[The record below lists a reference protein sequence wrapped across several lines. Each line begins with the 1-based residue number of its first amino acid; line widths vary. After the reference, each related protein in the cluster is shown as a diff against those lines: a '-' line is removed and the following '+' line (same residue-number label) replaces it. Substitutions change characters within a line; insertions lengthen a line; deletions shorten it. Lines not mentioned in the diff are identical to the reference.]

1 MEAGIRG
8 WGAYIPRFRISATEI
23 ATLWGYDAKLPKAL
37 GVVEKAVAEE
47 DEDAVTMGWYAA
59 RVAIRRAGISGEDVD
74 AVFFGTESKP
84 YAVKPSAT
92 IVADALGV
100 KRRKL
105 STDLEFACRAA
116 GEGIRI
122 SIGLVKGGLAQNAL
136 VIGSDTAQANPGDL
150 LDFTASSGAAAFVIG
165 SPSKSP
171 AVIEASV
178 TYVTD
183 TPDFWRR
190 DRSPYPEHGEI
201 FTGEPAYFHHI
212 LSAVKLLLDE
222 AGLKPS
228 DFDYAVFHQ
237 PNGKFPL
244 QVART
249 LGIPQEKVLP
259 GLVTPY
265 VGNTYNASALLGL
278 AKILEEAKP
287 GNRILVATFGS
298 GAGSDAFSVVV
309 KDSIYEA
316 VSRGPKVSDM
326 INSRV
331 PITYSTY
338 AKFRGLYLRNIGG

>member
-1 MEAGIRG
+1 MEVGIRG
-8 WGAYIPRFRISATEI
+8 WGAYIPRFRLSAHEI
-23 ATLWGYDAKLPKAL
+23 ATLWGYDTRLPRSL
-37 GVVEKAVAEE
+37 GMIEKSVAEE

-59 RVAIRRAGISGEDVD
+59 RVAMRRAGVSGEEID

-105 STDLEFACRAA
+105 ATDLEFACRAA
-116 GEGIRI
+116 GEGLRI
-122 SIGLVKGGLAQNAL
+122 SIGLVRSGLAHNTL

-150 LDFTASSGAAAFVIG
+150 LDFTASSGAVAYVVGPGNSSVAT
-165 SPSKSP
+165 
-171 AVIEASV
+171 IEASV

-190 DRSPYPEHGEI
+190 DRSPYPEHAEI

-212 LSAVKLLLDE
+212 VSAVRLLLE
-222 AGLKPS
+222 ETGLKVG
-228 DFDYAVFHQ
+228 DFDYAIFHQ
-237 PNGKFPL
+237 PNGRFPL
-244 QVART
+244 QVARS
-249 LGIPQEKVLP
+249 LGIPQEKVTP

-265 VGNTYNASALLGL
+265 IGNTYNASALLGL
-278 AKILEEAKP
+278 AKVLEEARP

-298 GAGSDAFSVVV
+298 GAGSDAFSIVVRDSLADAV
-309 KDSIYEA
+309 K
-316 VSRGPKVSDM
+316 RGPRVVDM

-331 PITYSTY
+331 QVSYGEYS
-338 AKFRGLYLRNIGG
+338 KFRGLLLRNVGG

>member
-1 MEAGIRG
+1 LEAGIRG
-8 WGAYIPRFRISATEI
+8 WGAYIPKFRVSATEI
-23 ATLWGYDAKLPKAL
+23 ATLWGYDVKLPKAL

-59 RVAIRRAGISGEDVD
+59 RVALKRAGVSGEDID

-122 SIGLVKGGLAQNAL
+122 SIGLVKGGLAQNTL

-150 LDFTASSGAAAFVIG
+150 LDFTASSGAVAFVIG
-165 SPSKSP
+165 NPSKSP
-171 AVIEASV
+171 AAIEASV
-178 TYVTD
+178 SYVTD

-212 LSAVKLLLDE
+212 LSAAKLLLDE
-222 AGLKPS
+222 TGLKPS

-244 QVART
+244 QVARA

-265 VGNTYNASALLGL
+265 IGNTYNASALLGL

-287 GNRILVATFGS
+287 GNRILVVTFGS
-298 GAGSDAFSVVV
+298 GAGSDAFSIVVG
-309 KDSIYEA
+309 DSIYEV

-326 INSRV
+326 ISSRV
-331 PITYSTY
+331 SIPYGVY